1 MSDRSASLGDQFAAS
16 RRLVERLKSPACYPH
31 PVDEIRVIET
41 HISWVILTGP
51 FAYKLKKPC
60 SLEFLDY
67 STLSLRRHSCAEEVR
82 VSGRFAPE
90 LYVAAVPLTGSIEEP
105 RVAGAGPPIEWAV
118 KLVQFDEADRLD
130 ARFAAG
136 RLSVADCRRLGA
148 AIAEVEAGLA
158 VADLETPWG
167 TAESVQA
174 AVAINLRQIRTARPD
189 AAERVDRIAAWL
201 ESRLASAAPL
211 IERRRAAGRI
221 RECHGDLHLANLVL
235 HAGRMTAFDAIEFSP
250 ALRWIDVANDVAF
263 LTMDLEARGRS
274 ELAAEVRS
282 AWMEAADDHGAAAVL
297 PVYEVYR
304 AVVRASVR
312 ALQDPADPS
321 LRAETDRYLDVAE
334 RLMRRERPVLVI
346 TSGVSGSGK
355 STLAAGLIGPLAA
368 VCLRRDLERK
378 RLAGMRPT
386 ARPADAAA
394 EAQVYG
400 EGMTRQVYDRLAD
413 LAAGLLDA
421 GLSVVIDAACNRRWQ
436 RELLTAVA
444 IRRGVP
450 LTWLELDL
458 PAAEVLARV
467 AARTAAGTDV
477 SDASP
482 AVVERQFR
490 EREPLTAEEVAAGG
504 SGVGRIRV
512 TATDLLDPGFCQRVA
527 LAARPST
534 DPTMENPA

>member
-1 MSDRSASLGDQFAAS
+1 MSDRSLSRDDQLAAS
-16 RRLVERLKSPACYPH
+16 RRLVERLTSPACYPH

-60 SLEFLDY
+60 RLDFLDY
-67 STLSLRRHSCAEEVR
+67 STLASRRHSCAEEVR

-90 LYVAAVPLTGSIEEP
+90 LYVAAVPITGSIEVP
-105 RVAGAGPPIEWAV
+105 RVAGDGPAIEWAV

-130 ARFAAG
+130 ARFETG
-136 RLSVADCRRLGA
+136 RLSAADCRRLGA

-158 VADLETPWG
+158 VADPATPWG
-167 TAESVQA
+167 TADSVQA
-174 AVAINLRQIRTARPD
+174 AVAINLRQIRIARPD
-189 AAERVDRIAAWL
+189 AAEQVDRIAAWL

-263 LTMDLEARGRS
+263 LMMDLEARGRP

-297 PVYEVYR
+297 RVYEVYR

-312 ALQDPADPS
+312 ALQDSADPS
-321 LRAETDRYLDVAE
+321 LRAETDRYLEVAE
-334 RLMRRERPVLVI
+334 RLMRPVRPVLVV

-355 STLAAGLIGPLAA
+355 STLAARLIGPLTA
-368 VCLRRDLERK
+368 VCLRSDVERK
-378 RLAGMRPT
+378 RLAGLQPT
-386 ARPADAAA
+386 ERPADVAA
-394 EAQVYG
+394 EARVYG
-400 EGMTRQVYDRLAD
+400 EGMTRRVYERLAD
-413 LAAGLLDA
+413 VAAGLLDA
-421 GLSVVIDAACNRRWQ
+421 GVGVVIDAACNRRWQ
-436 RELLTAVA
+436 RDLLTAVA
-444 IRRGVP
+444 VRRGVP
-450 LTWLELDL
+450 LTWLEFD
-458 PAAEVLARV
+458 PPEADVLARV
-467 AARTAAGTDV
+467 AARQVAGTDA

-482 AVVERQFR
+482 AVVRRQLR
-490 EREPLTAEEVAAGG
+490 EREPLTADEVVAGG
-504 SGVGRIRV
+504 SGVGLIRPS
-512 TATDLLDPGFCQRVA
+512 TTDLLDPGFCHRVA
-527 LAARPST
+527 LAAHPST
-534 DPTMENPA
+534 TPTSENPA